1 MKKEGRLI
9 VLEGID
15 GAGKSTQALMLRAY
29 LKSMG
34 RDVVMTAEP
43 TTLPSGVALRRVLSG
58 EIKKSEYEAALMFV
72 ADRIAHNI
80 DAEEGIARHLSEGKD
95 VICDRYYYSTLAY
108 QGSVVDY
115 GWVKRMN
122 LDCPAIRKPDLC
134 IFLDLSPEESLR
146 RISASRSGKEIYEN
160 VETLTRVR
168 ASFHRVLDDLSL
180 CENIVRID
188 ASAMPEEISW
198 QIRTAVACLEN
209 GNN

>member
-1 MKKEGRLI
+1 MNKGKFI
-9 VLEGID
+9 VFEGID
-15 GAGKSTQALMLRAY
+15 GAGKTTQIELLASRLSSLGE
-29 LKSMG
+29 S
-34 RDVVMTAEP
+34 VHITAEP
-43 TTLPSGVALRRVLSG
+43 TTNESGKALRRALSG
-58 EIKKSEYEAALMFV
+58 KEKKTECEMAVMFV